1 MDEAVDEIMKLK
13 GQEGPEILVHG
24 SSNLIQTLL
33 KNDLVDEFRL
43 KIFPVVI
50 GGGKRLLGEGTVPA
64 GYRLLESKVS
74 PTGVVVATYVRDGE
88 TKTGSF

>member
-1 MDEAVDEIMKLK
+1 MDEAVDEMKKLK
-13 GQEGPEILVHG
+13 GQGGPEILVHG

-33 KNDLVDEFRL
+33 KNNLVDEFRL

-50 GGGKRLLGEGTVPA
+50 GRGKRLLGEGTVPA